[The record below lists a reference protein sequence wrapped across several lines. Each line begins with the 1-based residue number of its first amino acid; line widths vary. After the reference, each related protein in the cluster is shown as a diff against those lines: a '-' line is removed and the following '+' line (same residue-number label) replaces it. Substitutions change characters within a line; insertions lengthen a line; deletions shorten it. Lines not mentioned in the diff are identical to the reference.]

1 VAWKFN
7 VKSLRQNIVYRSLAT
22 LTIVDRRKVVLV
34 IIIQIAFSLMDLIG
48 VGLVGVLGALAVN
61 GVQSKAPGDRVG
73 SLLQLVNL
81 ENSSLK
87 VQAITIGVLAAT
99 FLISKTVFSVIF
111 VRKTV
116 FFLSRRS
123 AELSS
128 QLVSKVLAQPLVG
141 LQSRS
146 MQETLYSVT
155 SGVEAI
161 GLGIL
166 NTTVLLVSDISL
178 LLILGSGLIFVD
190 APLAISTFIIFSL
203 IGVLLYRLLQVRA
216 TKLGALQRQL
226 SIQSYER
233 IFEVLNSYREI
244 TVRNRRSFYVGEL
257 SRLRFQLANVNAER
271 MFMPNISKYVI
282 ELTVV
287 IGFVF
292 IAAIQ
297 FSLHDAAHAISVL
310 SLFLAASTRISP
322 AILRMQQGA
331 ISIKSNVGTAG
342 PTLDLIDQLSET
354 RPLKPVSDTLNMD
367 YPDFH
372 GGIQVKNISYR
383 YPGNSSNAISALS
396 ISVIPGSIISFVGP
410 SGAGKTTLVDILLGI
425 TEPDSGQVL
434 IQDLHPIKAI
444 EKWPGAIGYVPQDV
458 MISNGTIAENVALGF
473 PNPDEEKIW
482 EALRI
487 ARLDDFVRELP
498 EGIATHVGD
507 RGAKLSGGQR
517 QRLGI
522 ARAMYTSP
530 RLLVLDEAT
539 SSLDGNTEA
548 EISEAVHNLRGEV
561 TVIMI
566 AHRLSTVKQSDV
578 VHYISD
584 GSLVASGTFAEVRAQ
599 IPEFERQAQLMAL

>member
-1 VAWKFN
+1 MAWKFN

>member
-1 VAWKFN
+1 
-7 VKSLRQNIVYRSLAT
+7 
-22 LTIVDRRKVVLV
+22 
-34 IIIQIAFSLMDLIG
+34 